1 MNVVREEAAVRD
13 LAKAGLAR
21 GRCALDKV
29 ISRLRQTRTA
39 PEQPFFGHV
48 SLLSFGDRLDA
59 AATELVLRV
68 WQAWSYETAKTRAF
82 RVALLHPVDPCCV
95 EIVKVISLSQFA
107 FNLSGWAWGV
117 GCRIEPACWLH
128 SVT

>member
-95 EIVKVISLSQFA
+95 EIVKVIVCLNLPSTCRGGRGVSVAASSQ
-107 FNLSGWAWGV
+107 
-117 GCRIEPACWLH
+117 PAGFIL
-128 SVT
+128 